1 MDLLSTVGEVTDEGD
16 TDGDVENQVRNWLE
30 QQPPQEQQH
39 QQQQPILHQAMAQAS
54 RLCPAQTS
62 GGGQVPGQSQM
73 AHQPQLGQNR
83 TSFFQHEP
91 IPQFFNYNQAQASGG
106 GGEKQIQQQ
115 QMAPGK
121 QTNQDRSR
129 IPGPRPQ
136 QHAQNNTFF
145 ENNGQFRLPVMTLQP
160 PKLREAATTEEFI
173 LFLTDFEEMI
183 NRDNIHPNYRL
194 KYLVQAV
201 QDNQVRL
208 RIQAFP
214 SDDQGLQ
221 SAIRT
226 LKIKYGDEERLKIE
240 KMNEVQQF
248 GDDTKTA
255 DGLFKLSALINSI
268 LSNNAFNAEW
278 HRGSIL
284 FQKIIGKLSI
294 DIQDRYT
301 ENTLTQ
307 QQNLQSLGEFLEIVA
322 ENKFEQEKRR
332 KSHGQTSGYQK
343 IKHFSSE
350 VNKGPCNICQQ
361 PHHTYYCLKEKSAVE
376 AEELCKERGLCFNC
390 FSKYH
395 DAKDCKKPFNCKIC
409 FKKHNTILHHD
420 E

>member
-16 TDGDVENQVRNWLE
+16 TYGEELNEKHVENQVRNWLE

-39 QQQQPILHQAMAQAS
+39 QQQQQHSIQHQVMSQVPRPYQAQA
-54 RLCPAQTS
+54 S
-62 GGGQVPGQSQM
+62 GGGQVPGQC
-73 AHQPQLGQNR
+73 QPYFQL
-83 TSFFQHEP
+83 P
-91 IPQFFNYNQAQASGG
+91 MM
-106 GGEKQIQQQ
+106 KL
-115 QMAPGK
+115 
-121 QTNQDRSR
+121 D
-129 IPGPRPQ
+129 
-136 QHAQNNTFF
+136 
-145 ENNGQFRLPVMTLQP
+145 P

-201 QDNQVRL
+201 QDNEVRR
-208 RIQAFP
+208 RIQGFP

-221 SAIRT
+221 NAIRT

-332 KSHGQTSGYQK
+332 KSHGQTSGLQR
-343 IKHFSSE
+343 IKHFYSVSSE
-350 VNKGPCNICQQ
+350 ADDEACNICQQ
-361 PHHTYYCLKEKSAVE
+361 PHHTYYCLEEKSSHE
-376 AEELCKERGLCFNC
+376 AEELCKENRLCFNC
-390 FSKYH
+390 FSQFH
-395 DAKDCKKPFNCKIC
+395 DAKHCEKQDRCDKCGKR
-409 FKKHNTILHHD
+409 HNTILHH

>member
-1 MDLLSTVGEVTDEGD
+1 MDPRLNMDLLSTFSEVTDEGD
-16 TDGDVENQVRNWLE
+16 TDIEDLNEEHVENQLRNWLK
-30 QQPPQEQQH
+30 QQPPQEKEQE
-39 QQQQPILHQAMAQAS
+39 QQQSILHQAMSQVP
-54 RLCPAQTS
+54 RPYQ
-62 GGGQVPGQSQM
+62 GGGQVPGQC
-73 AHQPQLGQNR
+73 QP
-83 TSFFQHEP
+83 
-91 IPQFFNYNQAQASGG
+91 Y
-106 GGEKQIQQQ
+106 
-115 QMAPGK
+115 
-121 QTNQDRSR
+121 
-129 IPGPRPQ
+129 
-136 QHAQNNTFF
+136 
-145 ENNGQFRLPVMTLQP
+145 FRLPMMKLDP

-173 LFLTDFEEMI
+173 LFLADFEEMI

-201 QDNQVRL
+201 QDNEVRR
-208 RIQAFP
+208 RIQGFP

-221 SAIRT
+221 NAIRT

-332 KSHGQTSGYQK
+332 KPHGQTSGLQR
-343 IKHFSSE
+343 IKHFYSVSSE
-350 VNKGPCNICQQ
+350 ADDEACNICQQ
-361 PHHTYYCLKEKSAVE
+361 PHHTYHCLEEKSSHE
-376 AEELCKERGLCFNC
+376 AEELCKENRLCFNC
-390 FSKYH
+390 FSCLHY
-395 DAKDCKKPFNCKIC
+395 AKHCENQNRCDKCGKR
-409 FKKHNTILHHD
+409 HNTILHH